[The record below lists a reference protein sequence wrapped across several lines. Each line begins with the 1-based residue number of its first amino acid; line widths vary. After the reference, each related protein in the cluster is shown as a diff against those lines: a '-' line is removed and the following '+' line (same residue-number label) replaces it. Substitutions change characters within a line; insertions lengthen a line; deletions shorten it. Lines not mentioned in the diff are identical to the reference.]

1 MRLKQE
7 DLPEQLTFWN
17 AWHRKRGA
25 SGKDAVHRELRKLF
39 LDGLPDP
46 SDVLDLGCGQGHDLR
61 AMKRAGHRVAGIDFS
76 PFAIRRAR
84 KMIYGWSP
92 RWRRSVRKVDLRVHD
107 IADVLPFEDERFGGV
122 YSHLALH
129 YFRDD
134 VTRRIFGEIK
144 RVLRPGGL
152 LVFSVKSTEDP
163 YYSDGE
169 QLDEHIFSRKGH
181 VRHFFDEGYVK
192 DLLDGWIIKSTSS
205 YRGQYACSEQSAFI
219 RAVARKAS

>member
-17 AWHRKRGA
+17 DWHRKRGA
-25 SGKDAVHRELRKLF
+25 NGKDPVHRALRELF
-39 LDGLPDP
+39 LELLSDS

-76 PFAIRRAR
+76 PLAIEWAR
-84 KMIYGWSP
+84 KTIYRWDP
-92 RWRRSVRKVDLRVHD
+92 PWRRSVRRVDLRVHD
-107 IADVLPFEDERFGGV
+107 ITEMLPFEDGRFGGV

-129 YFRDD
+129 YFRNDI
-134 VTRRIFGEIK
+134 TRRIFSEIK

-152 LVFSVKSTEDP
+152 LVFSVKSTDDP
-163 YYSDGE
+163 YYNVGE

-192 DLLDGWIIKSTSS
+192 DLLDGWDVESTSS
-205 YRGQYACSEQSAFI
+205 YHGHYACSERSAFI